1 MHIGTLK
8 VDAQRGRLFL
18 ESSRII
24 SNVNGLFTNIFQ
36 DLNDKSYRTNLSIGA
51 RDEDFGASAFVF
63 VIKENRYT

>member
-1 MHIGTLK
+1 
-8 VDAQRGRLFL
+8 
-18 ESSRII
+18 
-24 SNVNGLFTNIFQ
+24 VNGLFTNIFQ